1 MNISIK
7 GTLTIAYIHLSI
19 QKVLLYTCN
28 RVFAFCHYSKAKTKY
43 KITIMNFCFSS
54 ANTFSFVP
62 NNFLFIF
69 RPAAVINLFVL
80 S

>member
-43 KITIMNFCFSS
+43 KITIMNFC
-54 ANTFSFVP
+54 
-62 NNFLFIF
+62 
-69 RPAAVINLFVL
+69 LFVRKHIL
-80 S
+80 IWTQ